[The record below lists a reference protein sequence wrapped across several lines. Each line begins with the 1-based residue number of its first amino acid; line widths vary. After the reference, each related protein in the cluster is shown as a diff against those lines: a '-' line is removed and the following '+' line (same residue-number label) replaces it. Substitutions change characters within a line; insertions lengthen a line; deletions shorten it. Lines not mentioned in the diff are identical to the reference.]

1 MTPTKVYKE
10 NLSAWDM
17 GKRLIANRGGTRSG
31 KTYSIVCLLVT
42 LASYGKPRTI
52 DIVSESLPH
61 LKRGVL
67 NDIEDI
73 LNANKYVEDV
83 NYTLN
88 RSDHIYTF
96 TKGSS
101 IRIFSA
107 DDWGKVKGSRR
118 DILFINECN
127 RIPYEVY
134 RQLAVRTTE
143 TIFMDWNPDAEFWYE
158 INGLKDKESTV
169 EIHST
174 YLDNPYLSPQQIE
187 EIESNKGDAAW
198 WKVYGLGEVG
208 RPQGVIFDRWETV
221 DEVPEGARLV
231 GFGLDFGFSCFKGNT
246 MIMTEKG
253 LIPISEIK
261 CGDMVLTRQGYR
273 RVVRKFENG
282 VKEVV
287 TKRIYCDKG
296 VYEVSATDNH
306 YFNINGKWK
315 KYVELQKMDRLC
327 VLSHLKGKSIRD
339 TQVENIQITTTTNGK
354 KMVNTDKHYCIMR
367 FMNFI
372 KGKSQKVISF
382 IILMVMHL
390 IIRLITLLLSLSRNI
405 AKSMIFLKKQGNKK
419 GGRGHTTKIIGMTEE
434 KLQSNDY
441 SQSRESV
448 NGAVRNIL
456 RQMFTSGFAL
466 NNVIISGSTNPH
478 KISLKWFANI
488 VGKCF
493 MGINILSQ
501 RLAVKIVP
509 IKYSSVIKVEEIK
522 REYCTVYDLQIDG
535 VHEYFANGIL
545 VHNCDPTAIV
555 AVYLNDGKLWLD
567 ELCYK
572 RGMTN
577 DKIADFLRGR
587 QGQTVAD
594 SAEMKSIT
602 EIYNY
607 GIRTIEPAKKG
618 ADSVRNGIDVMRRYE
633 MRVTKR
639 SLNLIYE
646 LRNYKWKEDKIT
658 GELTGEPVDK
668 FNHLIDAARYVCLNK
683 LAERPA
689 FRRPRGLLP
698 ET

>member
-1 MTPTKVYKE
+1 MKPTKVFRE
-10 NLSAWDM
+10 NLSAWAM

-31 KTYSIVCLLVT
+31 KTYSIVCLLVY
-42 LASYGKPRTI
+42 LASAGKQRTI
-52 DIVSESLPH
+52 DVVSESLPH
-61 LKRGVL
+61 LKRGAL

-73 LNANKYVEDV
+73 LTADEMIEGVH
-83 NYTLN
+83 YTQN
-88 RSDHIYTF
+88 RSDHTYTF
-96 TKGSS
+96 TKGSV
-101 IRIFSA
+101 IRFFSA

-158 INGLKDKESTV
+158 INGLKDKDNTV

-174 YLDNPYLSPQQIE
+174 YLDNPYLSLQQIE

-231 GFGLDFGFSCFKGNT
+231 GFGLDFGF
-246 MIMTEKG
+246 
-253 LIPISEIK
+253 
-261 CGDMVLTRQGYR
+261 
-273 RVVRKFENG
+273 
-282 VKEVV
+282 
-287 TKRIYCDKG
+287 
-296 VYEVSATDNH
+296 
-306 YFNINGKWK
+306 
-315 KYVELQKMDRLC
+315 
-327 VLSHLKGKSIRD
+327 
-339 TQVENIQITTTTNGK
+339 
-354 KMVNTDKHYCIMR
+354 
-367 FMNFI
+367 
-372 KGKSQKVISF
+372 
-382 IILMVMHL
+382 
-390 IIRLITLLLSLSRNI
+390 
-405 AKSMIFLKKQGNKK
+405 
-419 GGRGHTTKIIGMTEE
+419 
-434 KLQSNDY
+434 
-441 SQSRESV
+441 
-448 NGAVRNIL
+448 
-456 RQMFTSGFAL
+456 
-466 NNVIISGSTNPH
+466 
-478 KISLKWFANI
+478 
-488 VGKCF
+488 
-493 MGINILSQ
+493 
-501 RLAVKIVP
+501 
-509 IKYSSVIKVEEIK
+509 
-522 REYCTVYDLQIDG
+522 TV
-535 VHEYFANGIL
+535 
-545 VHNCDPTAIV
+545 DPTAIV

-668 FNHLIDAARYVCLNK
+668 FNHLVDAARYVCLNK

>member
-31 KTYSIVCLLVT
+31 KTYSIVCLLIT

-73 LNANKYVEDV
+73 LNANQYVEGV

-158 INGLKDKESTV
+158 VNGLKDKDNTV

-221 DEVPEGARLV
+221 DEVPAGARLV
-231 GFGLDFGFSCFKGNT
+231 GFGLDFGF
-246 MIMTEKG
+246 
-253 LIPISEIK
+253 
-261 CGDMVLTRQGYR
+261 
-273 RVVRKFENG
+273 
-282 VKEVV
+282 
-287 TKRIYCDKG
+287 
-296 VYEVSATDNH
+296 
-306 YFNINGKWK
+306 
-315 KYVELQKMDRLC
+315 
-327 VLSHLKGKSIRD
+327 
-339 TQVENIQITTTTNGK
+339 
-354 KMVNTDKHYCIMR
+354 
-367 FMNFI
+367 
-372 KGKSQKVISF
+372 
-382 IILMVMHL
+382 
-390 IIRLITLLLSLSRNI
+390 
-405 AKSMIFLKKQGNKK
+405 
-419 GGRGHTTKIIGMTEE
+419 
-434 KLQSNDY
+434 
-441 SQSRESV
+441 
-448 NGAVRNIL
+448 
-456 RQMFTSGFAL
+456 
-466 NNVIISGSTNPH
+466 
-478 KISLKWFANI
+478 
-488 VGKCF
+488 
-493 MGINILSQ
+493 
-501 RLAVKIVP
+501 
-509 IKYSSVIKVEEIK
+509 
-522 REYCTVYDLQIDG
+522 TV
-535 VHEYFANGIL
+535 
-545 VHNCDPTAIV
+545 DPTAIV

-607 GIRTIEPAKKG
+607 GIRSIEPAKKG

-668 FNHLIDAARYVCLNK
+668 FNHLVDAARYVCLNK